1 MRKWY
6 TSVDVKAV
14 HELGY
19 HDSCRECFGLE
30 ARSRGSGA
38 KPAPVHVLPSLNL
51 EALKLRPTDFKRDLG
66 RLASSDQKSDPAQCE
81 KHSTYN
87 NTVQSD

>member
-1 MRKWY
+1 M
-6 TSVDVKAV
+6 

-19 HDSCRECFGLE
+19 HDFCRECSGLE

-51 EALKLRPTDFKRDLG
+51 EALKLRHTDFKGDLG
-66 RLASSDQKSDPAQCE
+66 RLASSDQKSGPAQCE
-81 KHSTYN
+81 KHFTHN
-87 NTVQSD
+87 NTVQFD